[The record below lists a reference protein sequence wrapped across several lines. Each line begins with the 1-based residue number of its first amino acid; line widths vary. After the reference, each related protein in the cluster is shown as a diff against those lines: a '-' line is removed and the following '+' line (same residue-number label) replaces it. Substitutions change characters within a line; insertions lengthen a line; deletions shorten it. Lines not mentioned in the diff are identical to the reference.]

1 MFFIDNKDLIFE
13 GEMEFRLTHRTASI
27 NTTFPEISKLNQRER
42 QAEFLARETKIKE
55 EKPRNNGTQS
65 DIWTSTLLS
74 SSSLGKKYKY
84 CTARNEYFGSG
95 SELSR

>member
-1 MFFIDNKDLIFE
+1 
-13 GEMEFRLTHRTASI
+13 MEFRLAHRTASI
-27 NTTFPEISKLNQRER
+27 NNTFPEISKLNQRER
-42 QAEFLARETKIKE
+42 QIEFLARETKRKE
-55 EKPRNNGTQS
+55 EKLRNNGTQL

-74 SSSLGKKYKY
+74 FSSLGKKYKY